1 MGLIT
6 YGTRLLLFF
15 LLKQSLKTILSWFY
29 LRRSQTRGAAQIVQT
44 PDFCVL
50 QNTPAP
56 PLLCLVRNRR
66 VGKGVRRIAPCTIKS
81 RGGGHRL
88 ILSPSLSKVF
98 FCCCFFFNVVIIL
111 CWRRNTIEP
120 REKKQA
126 TVKLVIS
133 TATITRESN
142 IISTGRF
149 REVWLKFYFFSL
161 LVSLSCCWCPY
172 SLLLSVF
179 L

>member
-1 MGLIT
+1 MCKHLISAF
-6 YGTRLLLFF
+6 Y
-15 LLKQSLKTILSWFY
+15 KT
-29 LRRSQTRGAAQIVQT
+29 T
-44 PDFCVL
+44 
-50 QNTPAP
+50 NTPAP

-66 VGKGVRRIAPCTIKS
+66 VGKGEARTAPGTIKS
-81 RGGGHRL
+81 RGGHRL

-98 FCCCFFFNVVIIL
+98 CFFFVVIFL

-161 LVSLSCCWCPY
+161 LLVSLFTIIICLPI
-172 SLLLSVF
+172 VGI
-179 L
+179 